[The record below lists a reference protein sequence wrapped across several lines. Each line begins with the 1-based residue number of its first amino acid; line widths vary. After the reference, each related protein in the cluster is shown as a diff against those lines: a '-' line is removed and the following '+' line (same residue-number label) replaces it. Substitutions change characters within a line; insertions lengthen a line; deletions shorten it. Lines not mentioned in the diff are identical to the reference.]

1 MRTITAL
8 ENVTLDGVMQSP
20 GRPEED
26 ERGGFTHGGWGAAI
40 ARDPEIH
47 ARMGEGMGK
56 PGSLLLGRRTYEDFY
71 GFWPHQ
77 KDNPFTPV
85 LNARRKYVASRTLR
99 EPLPWENSTLLPGDA
114 TDAVAAMKKED
125 GDDLLILGSGELVRS
140 LARRDLVDRY
150 TLLIFPI
157 VLGGGQRL
165 FDDGV
170 GARLRLTESLTG
182 SSGVILATY
191 ARD

>member
-26 ERGGFTHGGWGAAI
+26 DRGGFTHGGWAAAS
-40 ARDPEIH
+40 ARDPEIQ
-47 ARMGEGMGK
+47 ARMGEGMGP
-56 PGSLLLGRRTYEDFY
+56 PGGLLFGRRTYEDFH

-77 KDNPFTPV
+77 KDNPVTDV
-85 LNARRKYVASRTLR
+85 LNARQKYVASRTLA

-114 TDAVAAMKKED
+114 AESVAALKKE
-125 GDDLLILGSGELVRS
+125 GDEDLLILGSGALVRS
-140 LARRDLVDRY
+140 LAQHDLIDRY

-170 GARLRLTESLTG
+170 AARLRLTDSLTG
-182 SSGVILATY
+182 PSGVILATY

>member
-26 ERGGFTHGGWGAAI
+26 DRGGFTHGGWAAAS
-40 ARDPEIH
+40 ARDPEIQ

-56 PGSLLLGRRTYEDFY
+56 PGSLLFGRRTYEDFY

-77 KDNPFTPV
+77 KDNPFTSV
-85 LNARRKYVASRTLR
+85 LNARRKYVASRTLTD
-99 EPLPWENSTLLPGDA
+99 PLPWENSTLLSGEA
-114 TDAVAAMKKED
+114 AEAVATLKKE
-125 GDDLLILGSGELVRS
+125 GDEDLLILGSGELVRS
-140 LARRDLVDRY
+140 LARHDLIDRY

-170 GARLRLTESLTG
+170 AARLRLTDSLTG
-182 SSGVILATY
+182 PSGVILATY